1 MALAHHDPLRFRR
14 GTPTPRLGGKCHHGR
29 SDLAEVVPIR
39 PAPELEHSAGSGQ
52 SRGPVGFRDGRDF
65 RDARSGGMMRRIAQ
79 AFAPLRVQ
87 LTTGASPPR
96 PSSSATPSLR
106 VLAFAAVP
114 DDVA

>member
-1 MALAHHDPLRFRR
+1 MALAHHEPLRFRR
-14 GTPTPRLGGKCHHGR
+14 GTPTPHFGGNCHHGR

-39 PAPELEHSAGSGQ
+39 RAPQLVLSAGSVQPRGSEE
-52 SRGPVGFRDGRDF
+52 SRDARDA
-65 RDARSGGMMRRIAQ
+65 RDARSGMMRRIAQ

-87 LTTGASPPR
+87 LTTGALPPR